1 MMEKNAVLG
10 SGPSIQTKI
19 ASRGCPCCGKAIDLS
34 GSIPRC
40 PTHGTAPF
48 EKGASMSR
56 TLRLW
61 KKKR

>member
-10 SGPSIQTKI
+10 STQQTNIKI
-19 ASRGCPCCGKAIDLS
+19 ASRGCPICGNRLDLE
-34 GSIPRC
+34 GSLPRC

-56 TLRLW
+56 TRNIW
-61 KKKR
+61 KRTR

>member
-10 SGPSIQTKI
+10 GSPSIQTKI
-19 ASRGCPCCGKAIDLS
+19 ASRGCPICGGDIDLS
-34 GSIPRC
+34 GSLPRC
-40 PTHGTAPF
+40 SEHGTAPF

-56 TLRLW
+56 TRPIW